1 MVDQENFIGFY
12 YLDNQT
18 CNQLIDLHK
27 TSNRKYKGKIA
38 DTEKK
43 ELDTDMKDSI
53 DVNFRGEELIQE
65 PVIKKYLNHLKNSIN
80 KYMEKYPEAGTLK
93 LKIVELNIQHY
104 EPGGGFKIFHCENS
118 TKDTINRHLVF
129 MTYLNDVNDGGTIF
143 KYQNLITPATKGST
157 LIWPVNWTHTH
168 KGQISNT
175 SEKYIITGWLERE

>member
-1 MVDQENFIGFY
+1 MKILIIGLGSIAKKHIEILKNLNQSFIFYALRSKKDSVKHNGVLNIYSFSEIKIHNFYFAIISSPSF
-12 YLDNQT
+12 
-18 CNQLIDLHK
+18 LHK
-27 TSNRKYKGKIA
+27 
-38 DTEKK
+38 EH
-43 ELDTDMKDSI
+43 
-53 DVNFRGEELIQE
+53 LI
-65 PVIKKYLNHLKNSIN
+65 
-80 KYMEKYPEAGTLK
+80 
-93 LKIVELNIQHY
+93 KIVELNIQHY

-168 KGQISNT
+168 KGQISGT